1 METIFI
7 QVDSTNNKLIKDF
20 ALEHG
25 AKVFD
30 IEDED
35 IEDFLLGQMMKKEE
49 TNELVSR
56 EKIMEL
62 LESDS

>member
-1 METIFI
+1 MESIFI
-7 QVDSTNNKLIKDF
+7 QVDSTNNKLIKEF

-25 AKVFD
+25 AKVFE

-35 IEDFLLGQMMKKEE
+35 IKDFLLAQMMKKEE

-56 EKIMEL
+56 DKIINL
-62 LESDS
+62 FN

>member
-1 METIFI
+1 MESIFI
-7 QVDSTNNKLIKDF
+7 QVDSTNNKLIKEF

-56 EKIMEL
+56 DKIINL
-62 LESDS
+62 FN

>member
-1 METIFI
+1 MESIFI
-7 QVDSTNNKLIKDF
+7 QVDSTNNKLIKEF

-30 IEDED
+30 IENED

-56 EKIMEL
+56 DKIMEL

>member
-1 METIFI
+1 MESIFI
-7 QVDSTNNKLIKDF
+7 QVDSTNNKLIKEF

-35 IEDFLLGQMMKKEE
+35 VEDFLLGQMMKKEE

-56 EKIMEL
+56 DKIMEL

>member
-1 METIFI
+1 MESIFI
-7 QVDSTNNKLIKDF
+7 QVDSTNNKLIKEF

-56 EKIMEL
+56 DKIMEL
-62 LESDS
+62 LESDN

>member
-7 QVDSTNNKLIKDF
+7 QVDSTNNKLIKEF

-30 IEDED
+30 IENED

-49 TNELVSR
+49 TNDLVSR
-56 EKIMEL
+56 EKIM
-62 LESDS
+62 DY